1 MALVGHWRHTMTIE
15 MAFNILMS
23 IAAAAIGLSVRRLF
37 SQLDEQAK
45 TIIDMRLDYQTRT
58 EARQYMDDLKQGL
71 ADIKADLNKLN
82 DKLDKKADKP

>member
-1 MALVGHWRHTMTIE
+1 MTIE

>member
-1 MALVGHWRHTMTIE
+1 MALMGHWRHTMTID

>member
-1 MALVGHWRHTMTIE
+1 MTIE
-15 MAFNILMS
+15 MGFNILMT
-23 IAAAAIGLSVRRLF
+23 IAAAVIGFSVRRLF

>member
-1 MALVGHWRHTMTIE
+1 MALMGHWRHTMTIE

>member
-1 MALVGHWRHTMTIE
+1 

>member
-1 MALVGHWRHTMTIE
+1 MTIE

-45 TIIDMRLDYQTRT
+45 TIIDMRLDYQART

>member
-1 MALVGHWRHTMTIE
+1 MGPWRHTLTIE

-82 DKLDKKADKP
+82 EKLDKKADKP

>member
-1 MALVGHWRHTMTIE
+1 MTIE

-23 IAAAAIGLSVRRLF
+23 IDAAAIGLSVRRLF